1 MTLQEIKKLAKP
13 EFAANPDKF
22 YPTTTLRRLGFSRAQ
37 CPKCE
42 NYFWRHTDKKVVR
55 TEHACNVTLIYP

>member
-1 MTLQEIKKLAKP
+1 LAITLQEIKKLAKP

-55 TEHACNVTLIYP
+55 SLV